1 MSVVDPV
8 VVSERVDAATAEIVL
23 TVPPDLDY
31 LRGHFPGV
39 PVVAGVVQ
47 ISWAVAFAR
56 SRLGVAGEF
65 AGMEQVKF
73 QKVMTPGVTVTL
85 ALEYR
90 AADGKLRFSFRAGDV
105 RYSSGSLRL
114 RAPS

>member
-8 VVSERVDAATAEIVL
+8 VLSERVDAATAEIVL

-39 PVVAGVVQ
+39 PVVPGVVQ
-47 ISWAVAFAR
+47 IKWAVGFAR
-56 SRLGVAGEF
+56 SRLGAGGDF
-65 AGMEQVKF
+65 AGMEQLKF

-85 ALEYR
+85 ALEYQ
-90 AADGKLRFSFRAGDV
+90 AADGKLRFSFRAGDA

-114 RAPS
+114 RSPS

>member
-1 MSVVDPV
+1 MSVLDPV
-8 VVSERVDAATAEIVL
+8 VMSERVDGPNAEIVL

-31 LRGHFPGV
+31 LRGHFPGL
-39 PVVAGVVQ
+39 PVVPGVVQ
-47 ISWAVAFAR
+47 IKWALSFAR

-65 AGMEQVKF
+65 AGMEQLKF

-105 RYSSGSLRL
+105 RYSSGSLLL
-114 RAPS
+114 RSPT

>member
-1 MSVVDPV
+1 MSIVDPV
-8 VVSERVDAATAEIVL
+8 VISERVDPPTAEIVL
-23 TVPPDLDY
+23 TVPPDLEY

-47 ISWAVAFAR
+47 IKWAVAFAR
-56 SRLGVAGEF
+56 SRLGAGGEF
-65 AGMEQVKF
+65 AGMEQLKF

-90 AADGKLRFSFRAGDV
+90 AADGKLRFSFRTGDV
-105 RYSSGSLRL
+105 RYSSGSLHL